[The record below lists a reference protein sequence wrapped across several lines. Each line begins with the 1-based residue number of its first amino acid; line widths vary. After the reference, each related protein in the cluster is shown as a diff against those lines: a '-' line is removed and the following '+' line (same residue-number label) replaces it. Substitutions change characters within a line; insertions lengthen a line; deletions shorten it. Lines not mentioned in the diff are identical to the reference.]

1 MRSIRV
7 EVVVL
12 LSKGEI
18 MSKSVRVEFP
28 IEDMNTSGFQFGATY
43 QNIAD
48 WVWKEYGL
56 KVSRLYISQIK
67 RKCGLEVGDHYNL
80 SKNENQRVPQC
91 PPEKEEAIIAALR
104 FFQMI

>member
-1 MRSIRV
+1 MTDRREFFDSNIVSSYHV

-48 WVWKEYGL
+48 WVWEEYGM

-67 RKCGLEVGDHYNL
+67 RKCGLEVGDH
-80 SKNENQRVPQC
+80 
-91 PPEKEEAIIAALR
+91 
-104 FFQMI
+104 